1 MDQVNAPTPDAV
13 VEVKACFGP
22 IVSPDSR
29 LLILGTLPGEESLI
43 RRQYYG
49 HPRNHFWP
57 IIAAAF
63 GEVLPVSYDDRIA
76 MLGRHRIALWDV
88 LQSAQRVGS
97 LDSKIEN
104 PIANDFGA
112 FFAGHPNIRTLAF
125 NGNNAHKFFRRFVEK
140 KQNFPLNQIR
150 MLFLPATSPAYAGP
164 FEEKA
169 AKWREALAGAIG
181 SN

>member
-1 MDQVNAPTPDAV
+1 MDQVNAPMPDAAA
-13 VEVKACFGP
+13 EVKNCFGP
-22 IVSPDSR
+22 IVSSDSR

-57 IIAAAF
+57 IAAAAF
-63 GEVLPVSYDDRIA
+63 GEELPASYDDRIA
-76 MLGRHRIALWDV
+76 MLARNRVALWDV

-104 PIANDFGA
+104 PIANDFSA
-112 FFAGHPNIRTLAF
+112 FLARYPGIRTLAF

-140 KQNFPLNQIR
+140 KQDLPLGQIR
-150 MLFLPATSPAYAGP
+150 VLYLPATSPAYARP

-169 AKWREALAGAIG
+169 AKWREALAVR
-181 SN
+181 

>member
-76 MLGRHRIALWDV
+76 MLGV
-88 LQSAQRVGS
+88 LMTGGTEAARQA
-97 LDSKIEN
+97 
-104 PIANDFGA
+104 
-112 FFAGHPNIRTLAF
+112 
-125 NGNNAHKFFRRFVEK
+125 FVER
-140 KQNFPLNQIR
+140 QPMGRLGT
-150 MLFLPATSPAYAGP
+150 P
-164 FEEKA
+164 EEIA
-169 AKWREALAGAIG
+169 ALAVYLASDAAQFITGQAVVIDG
-181 SN
+181 GLTL

>member
-1 MDQVNAPTPDAV
+1 MDQANAPMPGAV
-13 VEVKACFGP
+13 VEVKSCFGP
-22 IVSPDSR
+22 IVSSNSR

-57 IIAAAF
+57 IIAATL
-63 GEVLPVSYDDRIA
+63 GDVLPTSYDDRIA
-76 MLGRHRIALWDV
+76 MLGRHRVALWDV

-112 FFAGHPNIRTLAF
+112 FFASHPHIRTLAF

-140 KQNFPLNQIR
+140 KQDLPLNRIR
-150 MLFLPATSPAYAGP
+150 MLFLPATSPAYARP

-169 AKWREALAGAIG
+169 AKWRDALAGATG
-181 SN
+181 SI